1 MIELAIKT
9 MIFVIA
15 WIAVGIYLS
24 KTAIQWYETR
34 VELQL
39 AAHNPH
45 RFIQIS
51 MDATKPYRIT
61 ITIDM
66 TTLAIASFLSWWAFG

>member
-1 MIELAIKT
+1 MIELAIKAVIT
-9 MIFVIA
+9 IIA

-24 KTAIQWYETR
+24 KTIIQLYETR

-51 MDATKPYRIT
+51 IDATKPYKIT
-61 ITIDM
+61 ISIDM
-66 TTLAIASFLSWWAFG
+66 ITLAIASFLSWWALG